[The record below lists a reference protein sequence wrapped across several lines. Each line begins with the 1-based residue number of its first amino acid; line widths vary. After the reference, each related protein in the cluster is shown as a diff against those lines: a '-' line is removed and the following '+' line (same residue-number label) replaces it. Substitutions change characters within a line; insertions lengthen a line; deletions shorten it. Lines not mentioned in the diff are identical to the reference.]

1 LVVLARRLD
10 AMELYEIKDKIV
22 EVWAAARVIV
32 QRHGHTKKFAKHI
45 VALVIKQCE
54 DFKDAKLV
62 AFLGKDPIGKMLG
75 YKKRPD
81 ETTFSKVRARM
92 DPQIMEDL
100 QLWISSGLM
109 KGRQVRLLSQD
120 STAVPAYSEK
130 DKEAKWGHRTPS
142 RKEQLLYK
150 TGSEKEFFYG
160 YKPHMIVDA
169 ETETPIAVVV
179 APANTNDKKFFD
191 PLYDKVR
198 EITVLQYQGKFL
210 ADAQYHSSKIRTRI
224 RNDNLIPVI
233 PFSGNRWQ
241 KTENPKDPEY
251 GKRWSVER
259 VFSRLKEVFG
269 LESNRFFG
277 LKKVKIHVF
286 SCVIAYL
293 MRYKM

>member
-1 LVVLARRLD
+1 MD
-10 AMELYEIKDKIV
+10 ISEIKNKIV
-22 EVWAAARVIV
+22 EVWATARVIV
-32 QRHGHTKKFAKHI
+32 QTYGHTRKFAKHI

-54 DFKDAKLV
+54 NFNDVKLIE
-62 AFLGKDPIGKMLG
+62 FLGKDPIGKMLG
-75 YKKRPD
+75 YKKTPN
-81 ETTFSKVRARM
+81 ETTFSKVRERM

-100 QLWISSGLM
+100 QLWITFDIF
-109 KGRQVRLLSQD
+109 KGKKVRLIAQD
-120 STAVPAYSEK
+120 STDVSAYSKK
-130 DKEAKWGHRTPS
+130 DKDAKWGHRTPS
-142 RKEQLLYK
+142 RKEQLLYRSDSK
-150 TGSEKEFFYG
+150 KEFFYG

-169 ETETPIAVVV
+169 ETDTPMVVEILS
-179 APANTNDKKFFD
+179 ANTNDKKPFCS
-191 PLYDKVR
+191 LYNKVR
-198 EITVLQYQGKFL
+198 KIAVLRYQGKYL

-224 RNDNLIPVI
+224 RDDNLIPVI

-269 LESNRFFG
+269 LGKNRFFG